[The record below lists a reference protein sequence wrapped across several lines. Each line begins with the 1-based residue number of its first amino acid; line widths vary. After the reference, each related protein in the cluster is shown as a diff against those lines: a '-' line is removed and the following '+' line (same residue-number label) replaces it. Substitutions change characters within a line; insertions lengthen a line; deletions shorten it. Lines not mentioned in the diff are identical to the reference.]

1 MYNFILASKSYVSV
15 NNFYERRVS
24 LDIAP
29 LSASVKLTLH
39 TFMSRAKKT
48 LFVLSALFS
57 LEFLS
62 PGFFTNGSFSWTA
75 RHVPPLLNAAAHIS
89 ARAVKLDSLVKIDCA
104 FVLERYGEPTPQPEG
119 FITARGN
126 AEASRRSAI
135 VAPLFV
141 KIILAPKVSRYISKS
156 VLNI

>member
-1 MYNFILASKSYVSV
+1 MKSLS
-15 NNFYERRVS
+15 ESRVS

-29 LSASVKLTLH
+29 LSATVNGTLH

-62 PGFFTNGSFSWTA
+62 LGFFTNGIFSWTA
-75 RHVPPLLNAAAHIS
+75 RHVPPLLNAASHTN
-89 ARAVKLDSLVKIDCA
+89 ARAVKLDSPVRTDGR
-104 FVLERYGEPTPQPEG
+104 FVFEKYGELTPRSAG
-119 FITARGN
+119 FLTAKEN
-126 AEASRRSAI
+126 AEFRLRS
-135 VAPLFV
+135 VMVVPLRFR
-141 KIILAPKVSRYISKS
+141 IILAPKVSRYIAKS

>member
-1 MYNFILASKSYVSV
+1 VP
-15 NNFYERRVS
+15 

-29 LSASVKLTLH
+29 LSDKVKLTFN

-62 PGFFTNGSFSWTA
+62 LGFFTNGIFAWTV
-75 RHVPPLLNAAAHIS
+75 RHVPPMLRAAPHS
-89 ARAVKLDSLVKIDCA
+89 PDSAVKLNSPAKTDSCL
-104 FVLERYGEPTPQPEG
+104 VLERYAELTPHSAG
-119 FITARGN
+119 FLTANEN
-126 AEASRRSAI
+126 AGFSLRNLR
-135 VAPLFV
+135 VVPLRFR
-141 KIILAPKVSRYISKS
+141 IILAPKVSRYISNS